1 MAEVNTLAC
10 IESNS
15 YSVLNSYAK
24 NEVRVQ
30 RRMIGQFS
38 RRQFLNAVGKAG
50 GSAAVYQSA
59 LALGLISNT
68 QATRAALKPVT
79 GSRKKVII
87 LGAGLAGLTSAYEL
101 ERAGYECTILEASH
115 RIGGRNL
122 TIRGGDTVDE
132 LGYPQKCNFDN
143 DKDLY
148 FNAGPSR
155 IPIHHHHLMHYLR
168 TFQVPL
174 EVFTNNNRNAWV
186 HDTNAFGGK
195 RMRIKQYAADAR
207 GFMAELSSKSL
218 NRKDFD
224 KKFTDDDFERFQA
237 FLKSYGDLNENAL
250 YKGSSRAGYQS
261 GGMISPAIKK
271 TPADFREILKSS
283 FWDYNMHWAQSED
296 QSAPMLTATG
306 GMDAIVNGFVD
317 NLKSKVLL
325 NAQVQ
330 NVQLHEH
337 SVSVAYRH
345 KGKLEQISG
354 DYCFNSIPKHIM
366 SGIENNFPHDYQTA
380 LSSIPRGLLFK
391 MGIQMNERFWEKED
405 IYGGFSWTNQD
416 IEQLWYPPHGTFGK
430 KGIMIV
436 YMFSEEATYR
446 FGLLNPKQR
455 IEKALREAEA
465 IHPDIRKYVDS
476 AVSVPWHRMNHIMG
490 CTAAWTPEL
499 RDRWFARLQE
509 PVGRHYL
516 IGDQISY
523 HPGWQEGAFGSAHF
537 ALSHLNARQ
546 HKEIDDKP
554 SGIAQERGV

>member
-1 MAEVNTLAC
+1 
-10 IESNS
+10 
-15 YSVLNSYAK
+15 
-24 NEVRVQ
+24 
-30 RRMIGQFS
+30 MIREFS
-38 RRQFLNAVGKAG
+38 RRQFLNAIGSAG

-59 LALGLISNT
+59 LALGLLSTSHNV
-68 QATRAALKPVT
+68 RASLKPVPEA
-79 GSRKKVII
+79 SKKVIL
-87 LGAGLAGLTSAYEL
+87 LGAGLASLTSAYEL

-115 RIGGRNL
+115 RIGGRSL

-132 LGYPQKCNFDN
+132 LGYPQKCDFDKN
-143 DKDLY
+143 KDLF

-168 TFQVPL
+168 TFQIPL

-186 HDTNAFGGK
+186 HDTKAFGGK
-195 RMRIKQYAADAR
+195 RMRIKQYTADAR

-218 NRKDFD
+218 NRNDFD
-224 KKFTDDDFERFQA
+224 RPFTDNDFERFQA
-237 FLKSYGDLNENAL
+237 FLKSYGDLDENAL

-261 GGMISPAIKK
+261 GGMITPAIKK
-271 TPADFREILKSS
+271 TPIDFREILNSS
-283 FWDYNMHWAQSED
+283 FWEHRMHWAQSED

-306 GMDAIVNGFVD
+306 GMDTIIDGFVD
-317 NLKSKVLL
+317 NIDSKILL

-337 SVSVAYRH
+337 SVSVSYRH
-345 KGKLEQISG
+345 EGQLKQVSG

-366 SGIENNFPHDYQTA
+366 SGIPNNFPRDYQTA

-391 MGIQMNERFWEKED
+391 MGIQMNKRFWEDED
-405 IYGGFSWTNQD
+405 IYGGFSWSDQD
-416 IEQLWYPPHGTFGK
+416 IEQLWYPPHGLFSK

-436 YMFSEEATYR
+436 YMFNDEATYR
-446 FGLLNPKQR
+446 FGLLNPQQR
-455 IEKALREAEA
+455 LEKALHEAEA

-476 AVSVPWHRMNHIMG
+476 AVSVPWHRMNHTMG
-490 CTAAWTPEL
+490 CTAKWTPEL
-499 RDRWFARLQE
+499 RDQWFKRLQE
-509 PVGRHYL
+509 PVGRHYM

-546 HKEIDDKP
+546 HNEITTHVNAINH
-554 SGIAQERGV
+554 GQGA